1 MINTETSAGEL
12 YFHDGQRN
20 THGDGDEDKQ
30 QQLGSQREKAVALFA
45 KLVSLPSR

>member
-1 MINTETSAGEL
+1 MMNTETSAGEL

-30 QQLGSQREKAVALFA
+30 QQLGGISERDGD
-45 KLVSLPSR
+45 